1 MTRARVLIAAGA
13 VLLVM
18 SLFVNVPLHGVL
30 GMATTAPALS
40 TPKNVAANSS
50 ESYRPISTR
59 SSGRT
64 PRATSAFATWFES
77 ACSSA

>member
-30 GMATTAPALS
+30 GMATTAVVSMALLIAG
-40 TPKNVAANSS
+40 VAAVANGIV
-50 ESYRPISTR
+50 ELRR
-59 SSGRT
+59 FRGR
-64 PRATSAFATWFES
+64 
-77 ACSSA
+77 